1 MAIVGHVPSK
11 KHFKKK
17 RNTKTMAWT
26 PLIDQLTD
34 LRDEYKKKIEEK
46 FERTGD
52 IYWVVKMFET
62 SFYISEPFIGVD
74 VGVGVNDDINIAV
87 VITTVEPDKKWN
99 VKFTAI
105 TPIVTE
111 AYEDTWELSA

>member
-1 MAIVGHVPSK
+1 M
-11 KHFKKK
+11 
-17 RNTKTMAWT
+17 TQWT
-26 PLIDQLTD
+26 PPIDQLIN
-34 LRDEYKKKIEEK
+34 LRDEYKKKIEKK

-52 IYWVVKMFET
+52 IYWVVRMFET
-62 SFYISEPFIGVD
+62 SFFISEPFIGVD
-74 VGVGVNDDINIAV
+74 VGVGVNDDINISV